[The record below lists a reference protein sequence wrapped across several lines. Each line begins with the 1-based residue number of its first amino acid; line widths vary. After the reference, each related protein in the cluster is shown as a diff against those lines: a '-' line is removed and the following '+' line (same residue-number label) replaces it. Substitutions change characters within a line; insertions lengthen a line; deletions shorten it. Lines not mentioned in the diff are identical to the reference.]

1 MKDLVVIAGP
11 TAVGK
16 SDAAIELA
24 KRTGGEIVSAD
35 SMQIYRGM
43 DIGTAKVTT
52 EEMQGIPHH
61 LLDIA
66 DPSVEFSASDYKA
79 AADKVIADIRS
90 RGKLPILCGG
100 TGFYIQAVLYG
111 IDFSNEEIDRSYR
124 DELEKRALTEEGR
137 RGLVDELKEKDPASL
152 EKIHENNIKR
162 VIRALE
168 YYHETGAPI
177 SAHNALMRKK
187 EAVYDYVGFLI
198 TDDRKVLYER
208 IDKRVERMMEE
219 GLEAEVRALIA
230 KGAGKTAMQ
239 AIGYKEMVEYIN
251 GNITLEQAVDS
262 IKQGSRHYAKRQL
275 TWFKN
280 RENFHVIDRS
290 TLAEPKNEIID
301 IMQSFI

>member
-1 MKDLVVIAGP
+1 M
-11 TAVGK
+11 
-16 SDAAIELA
+16 
-24 KRTGGEIVSAD
+24 
-35 SMQIYRGM
+35 
-43 DIGTAKVTT
+43 
-52 EEMQGIPHH
+52 
-61 LLDIA
+61 
-66 DPSVEFSASDYKA
+66 
-79 AADKVIADIRS
+79 
-90 RGKLPILCGG
+90 
-100 TGFYIQAVLYG
+100 
-111 IDFSNEEIDRSYR
+111 
-124 DELEKRALTEEGR
+124 
-137 RGLVDELKEKDPASL
+137 
-152 EKIHENNIKR
+152 
-162 VIRALE
+162 IRALE

>member
-16 SDAAIELA
+16 SDAAVKLA
-24 KRTGGEIVSAD
+24 KRIGGEIVSAD

-43 DIGTAKVTT
+43 DIGTAKVGI
-52 EEMQGIPHH
+52 EEMQGVPHH
-61 LLDIA
+61 LLDIT
-66 DPSVEFSASDYKA
+66 DPSEEFSAADYKA
-79 AADKVIADIRS
+79 AADRAIADIRS
-90 RGKLPILCGG
+90 RGRLPILCGG

-111 IDFSNEEIDRSYR
+111 IDFSNEETDRSYR

-137 RGLVDELKEKDPASL
+137 RSLVDELKEKDPDSL

-198 TDDRKVLYER
+198 TDDRKVLYDR
-208 IDKRVERMMEE
+208 IDKRVDRMIEE
-219 GLEAEVRALIA
+219 GLEAEVRALIE
-230 KGAGKTAMQ
+230 KGAGKTARQ
-239 AIGYKEMVEYIN
+239 AIGYKEMIPYLKGDCQLTAAADLIRK
-251 GNITLEQAVDS
+251 GT
-262 IKQGSRHYAKRQL
+262 RHYAKRQITFL
-275 TWFKN
+275 KRIEQIHFIDPCENDATKN
-280 RENFHVIDRS
+280 
-290 TLAEPKNEIID
+290 AESILKGNHD
-301 IMQSFI
+301 